1 MATAYDVVLRAV
13 SGTPSTVLLYPVN
26 ETAADRSAYDVY
38 LYEVHATPSTVVL
51 RRVPGVAA
59 VGGGGTD
66 WLGAGSATIA
76 LTTAGAGRRARLGA
90 GSATAVVTTAGA
102 GRRGRFG
109 AGAASVVFTVAGAAA
124 RARFGAGSGS
134 AVFTTAGAGLR
145 GRFGAGSA
153 TVALTT
159 ASSGAR
165 SRLGTGA
172 TAIVFTSTA
181 AAARIRGGAGSATIR
196 FRAYAGNPYLL
207 EAPMATVRLAISL
220 TVSDAALDTDSTP
233 PVMVVEKT
241 IAGLNSYA
249 QKRLLVNNT
258 TKTLWSSSAV
268 GEALTTFA
276 FLAIWCDTTAL
287 ELELTCNDAD
297 AAEAIFTV
305 SLAPGV
311 PFILG
316 ADESRYNPGT
326 LAGSA
331 DVIDLI
337 RVKNGAATDA
347 VVNMVYAA

>member
-1 MATAYDVVLRAV
+1 MASAADVVLRSVHA
-13 SGTPSTVLLYPVN
+13 TPSTVVLYAVQTTP
-26 ETAADRSAYDVY
+26 EDRSAYDVY
-38 LYEVHATPSTVVL
+38 LYEVDSTPSTVVL
-51 RRVPGVAA
+51 RAVPGVAESS
-59 VGGGGTD
+59 GGGTTWQGD
-66 WLGAGSATIA
+66 ASVSVAVTVAAEGTRVRLGDAALAVALVTVADGRRVRLGDASAAVA
-76 LTTAGAGRRARLGA
+76 LTTVAEGVRFRLGSA
-90 GSATAVVTTAGA
+90 SVAAALTTSADGVRFRLGGASAAVAFSTSGDAFAIRGGSA
-102 GRRGRFG
+102 
-109 AGAASVVFTVAGAAA
+109 
-124 RARFGAGSGS
+124 
-134 AVFTTAGAGLR
+134 
-145 GRFGAGSA
+145 SA
-153 TVALTT
+153 TVAFTASASALRYRFSSTT
-159 ASSGAR
+159 A
-165 SRLGTGA
+165 
-172 TAIVFTSTA
+172 
-181 AAARIRGGAGSATIR
+181 RIEFFAVT
-196 FRAYAGNPYLL
+196 NPYPRSPL
-207 EAPMATVRLAISL
+207 MATVRLAISL

-326 LAGSA
+326 LAGSS